1 MGLLDQLKN
10 TGSPFSVGN
19 GTTPS
24 VNPGATKQSKLH
36 ADGGQPSYSLDGSN
50 VVEVNKANNE
60 YNDGTINFLP
70 QPSQLDLNGRKPVVA
85 GKLPYLDNL
94 PK

>member
-1 MGLLDQLKN
+1 MGLLDLLTK
-10 TGSPFSVGN
+10 TGTPFSTGN

-24 VNPGATKQSKLH
+24 INPGATKQSKLH
-36 ADGGQPSYSLDGSN
+36 ADGNQASYSLNGAN
-50 VVEVNKANNE
+50 APAVNKAYVE
-60 YNDGTINFLP
+60 YNDGYNNALP
-70 QPSQLDLNGRKPVVA
+70 QPSQLDLNGQKPVVA